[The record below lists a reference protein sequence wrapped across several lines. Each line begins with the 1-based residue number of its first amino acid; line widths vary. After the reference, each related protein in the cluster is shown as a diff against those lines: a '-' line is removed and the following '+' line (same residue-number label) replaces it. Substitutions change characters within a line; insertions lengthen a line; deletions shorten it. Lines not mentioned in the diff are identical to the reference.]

1 MLRTTRVKATGKS
14 CTRGGRTTR
23 MQRMAI
29 VHAIAMSAL
38 AAVTGGCARPEQAP
52 IAGGG
57 GAGVASAHGDARHS
71 NASSESER
79 AIAAA
84 RQLVA
89 VMELE
94 IAAIAAREFTMRSEV
109 ARLEG
114 AADAVADRT
123 ARLQDAIES
132 RHPSSAATVRR
143 FTEFVSSGGGMTDE
157 SLALSRRTREL
168 QHATIALR
176 AKWQAFQS
184 RRAAEV
190 RGEVATL
197 PSDPPSDPP
206 SALAER

>member
-1 MLRTTRVKATGKS
+1 
-14 CTRGGRTTR
+14 

-94 IAAIAAREFTMRSEV
+94 IAAIASREFTMRSEV

-157 SLALSRRTREL
+157 SLALSRRTRERTREL

-197 PSDPPSDPP
+197 PSDPPS
-206 SALAER
+206 ALAER